1 MATPK
6 ILGIETEFGVAQ
18 VGSFGDPIVQSSL
31 LVNAYAHA
39 SAGRIRWDFF
49 DETPQRDARG
59 ATPLDAMPPMVES
72 NLANTVLTNGARF
85 YVDHAHPEYSSP
97 ECSSALEAVRYDVAG
112 EWVLRRAMEA
122 VRSYAPQ
129 APELVVYKNNSDGKG
144 NSYGCHE
151 NYLIARDLPFSDV
164 VAACVPHFISRIIF
178 CGAGKVGADFPDRHG
193 QIPAFQLSQ
202 RAEFF
207 EEIIG
212 LETTVKRPIV
222 NTRDEPHADPSKYRR
237 LHVIAGD
244 ANLAEVATFL
254 KLGTT
259 ALILAMVE
267 DGHLDPTPLWPADPV
282 HAFRAFSADPSLSA
296 AVDLDRGGSMTAL
309 EMQWVLYE
317 AAVAYAD
324 RFGLAV
330 LGADGSGALTLER
343 WGRALHA
350 LEVDPATLAREV
362 DWVAKRRLV
371 EGLRDRHGLAA
382 QDPRLE
388 AVDLQYHDLRLEKSL
403 AARCSLERLTL
414 DADVRSAETA
424 PPRTTRAYFRGMA
437 LTKFRD
443 AVDSANWDSVVFDV
457 GEEPLR
463 RVPMMDPTKG
473 TAAQTE
479 ALFDRCSSARELVAE
494 LEGEEHHGRA

>member
-1 MATPK
+1 M
-6 ILGIETEFGVAQ
+6 
-18 VGSFGDPIVQSSL
+18 
-31 LVNAYAHA
+31 
-39 SAGRIRWDFF
+39 
-49 DETPQRDARG
+49 
-59 ATPLDAMPPMVES
+59 
-72 NLANTVLTNGARF
+72 
-85 YVDHAHPEYSSP
+85 
-97 ECSSALEAVRYDVAG
+97 
-112 EWVLRRAMEA
+112 
-122 VRSYAPQ
+122 
-129 APELVVYKNNSDGKG
+129 
-144 NSYGCHE
+144 
-151 NYLIARDLPFSDV
+151 
-164 VAACVPHFISRIIF
+164 PHFISRIIF

-350 LEVDPATLAREV
+350 LEVDPATLAHEV